1 MTITGEIRSH
11 FDRQLE
17 EHAHENKLRL
27 AALEKR
33 LEAHQHAYTLWR
45 KLGNSIHEGTLESV
59 YFECEEWWDQNCLYL
74 SPEARG
80 AFRDASRAA
89 IAHDRDFSSNTELAE
104 KHWDEFWAA
113 GEIILLQCRPA
124 RIQQGGRAR

>member
-74 SPEARG
+74 SPEALGPELSLFESRSTGSLSRCVSRG
-80 AFRDASRAA
+80 DSARSGLFLEYGAC
-89 IAHDRDFSSNTELAE
+89 
-104 KHWDEFWAA
+104 
-113 GEIILLQCRPA
+113 GEAL
-124 RIQQGGRAR
+124 G